1 MEFSAWPKAT
11 GDAAPTPDH
20 LVSGWEPFDYDD
32 SASQHRLVEES
43 PAQGT
48 NPAHRQ
54 QHVLRSWM
62 IELASLAIAAGFLV
76 AIWIIIGRYD
86 GQPIPE
92 WSLAINLS
100 TLVSFLAVGFRVA
113 TISPVAAIM
122 AQQKW
127 LWMSRKPW
135 PLLDLEHI
143 DNASNTITGSTHL
156 LLHGPRS
163 LMAMLGSATL
173 LLALAIGQLVQQAI
187 HTVTCDQTVPGK
199 NASVAVAN
207 YVVGK
212 VSRRGTEG
220 WDLDGSGKEILLIG
234 LVNPL
239 GNDTAVPVEGCF
251 TGNCTFAESSGV
263 TYASFGLCQACI
275 DTSSLIVDEK
285 FTWDG
290 ISHYANSTLPNGLA
304 LADPVSLISGPIDNN
319 FSSESKVFTREFADL
334 AANSISNITI
344 LTLTSAPCSD
354 SPGYAS
360 CNNSIEI
367 YNLGENLRAL
377 AVSCALYP
385 CLQRFHGS
393 VSNSQLDEFVVS
405 TSPASMAMTVNFG
418 DGWPFPNYTALD
430 IPCLLDNQL
439 YDLSNFT
446 ALDKHKHSFMDVVVN
461 GTKVSV
467 PYECVYILDGMY
479 AGALGYF
486 SSSTLF
492 SGNCGNSDGILICQQ
507 FWLEK
512 FWGSGAPNLTTV
524 SNIMAQFSRVVSGQ
538 FRQIGTTLYTKPRL
552 SETDAFAGKRKPAL
566 GIVHTTT
573 VCVKFAWAWLLC
585 PVMVYVTAIALLVV
599 TIFRAYIDRDQPIWK
614 SSPLPL
620 LFYTVE
626 EPVPIAE
633 VMDEKQLRELARR
646 KNVQFVRQGELGVV
660 RLS

>member
-1 MEFSAWPKAT
+1 M
-11 GDAAPTPDH
+11 
-20 LVSGWEPFDYDD
+20 
-32 SASQHRLVEES
+32 
-43 PAQGT
+43 
-48 NPAHRQ
+48 
-54 QHVLRSWM
+54 
-62 IELASLAIAAGFLV
+62 

-100 TLVSFLAVGFRVA
+100 TLVSFFAVGFRVA

-127 LWMSRKPW
+127 LWMSRKPR

-173 LLALAIGQLVQQAI
+173 LLALAVGPLVQQAI
-187 HTVTCDQTVPGK
+187 RTATCDQIVPGK

-207 YVVGK
+207 YIF
-212 VSRRGTEG
+212 GTVNRMG
-220 WDLDGSGKEILLIG
+220 AGDYDLDGSGKEILLNG

-239 GNDTAVPVEGCF
+239 GNDTAVPVTCS
-251 TGNCTFAESSGV
+251 TGNCTFAESRGV
-263 TYASFGLCQACI
+263 TYASMGLCQACI
-275 DTSSLIVDEK
+275 DTSSLIVNK
-285 FTWDG
+285 TTWDG
-290 ISHYANSTLPNGLA
+290 GINFTLPNGLGVNETIN
-304 LADPVSLISGPIDNN
+304 LSSGPIETD
-319 FSSESKVFTREFADL
+319 FSSEEKLFTPEFADL
-334 AANSISNITI
+334 ASNSISNITI
-344 LTLTSAPCSD
+344 LTLTAAPCSD

-360 CNNSIEI
+360 CNNNIWS
-367 YNLGENLRAL
+367 YLGDNLRPL

-393 VSNSQLDEFVVS
+393 VSNGQLEESVIS
-405 TSPASMAMTVNFG
+405 TSPASRDMIESYAENFAN
-418 DGWPFPNYTALD
+418 FTALD

-446 ALDKHKHSFMDVVVN
+446 ALGKHKYSFMDVVVN
-461 GTKVSV
+461 GTNVSV
-467 PYECVYILDGMY
+467 PYECVYIMNGYY
-479 AGALGYF
+479 ANAIGSYMQYDPDV

-492 SGNCGNSDGILICQQ
+492 TGACTVSDDSPPGSLHCQGQ
-507 FWLEK
+507 

-538 FRQIGTTLYTKPRL
+538 FRQIGTTLYVNPQTNDEYDGIRQ
-552 SETDAFAGKRKPAL
+552 PAL

-573 VCVKFAWAWLLC
+573 VCVQFAWAWLLC
-585 PVMVYVTAIALLVV
+585 PVMLYITAVELLVV
-599 TIFRAYIDRDQPIWK
+599 TILRAYIDRDQPIWK